1 MKTKYEKELG
11 QLRNKDRKMQSE
23 AVKKDL
29 LHEKQRIVLQR
40 KFEESTAANKRM
52 KEALLKVQKNK
63 ENKTKGA
70 LKPAS
75 WLNDKLAE
83 EIEVLTSIVDIRKS
97 REQLLDTRSELTRRL
112 NEAKRQRLPNKD
124 MIKQIQEEIEMH
136 NAQLTDL
143 QSQISA
149 NDLDAKIKSIQDCY
163 QSLPESRTVVKYLLN
178 NLVENRNTFNKY
190 FAQNRDLKHDLET
203 AEEEKKQLV
212 ENAQKMADDYKKK
225 LDEAQNERNR
235 LAEENVEKESL
246 LLKALSSE
254 GSTHLFIQCSEI
266 GDFSLTKHS
275 IWIIS
280 GSQSAVI
287 DLLQQQLSEKQAE
300 IERIKKSKIRFKR
313 PIRPRLE
320 DVTFWIYYLR
330 FEHAKWTKDCILPQI
345 TYELNDTADSYNGF
359 TDDDT
364 IDPDWVKTPLV
375 RTKRK
380 TTVSFK
386 LNTLIDIQR

>member
-1 MKTKYEKELG
+1 MKTKYEKELA
-11 QLRNKDRKMQSE
+11 QLHTKERKMRSE

-63 ENKTKGA
+63 ENKNKGA

-75 WLNDKLAE
+75 WLNDKLTE

-97 REQLLDTRSELTRRL
+97 REQLLETRAELTGRL
-112 NEAKRQRLPNKD
+112 NKAKRQRLPNKD

-136 NAQLTDL
+136 NAQITDL

-203 AEEEKKQLV
+203 AEEETKQLV

-254 GSTHLFIQCSEI
+254 GNTHLFIQCSEI
-266 GDFSLTKHS
+266 CDFSLTKHS
-275 IWIIS
+275 IRIIS

-320 DVTFWIYYLR
+320 DVTF
-330 FEHAKWTKDCILPQI
+330 
-345 TYELNDTADSYNGF
+345 
-359 TDDDT
+359 
-364 IDPDWVKTPLV
+364 
-375 RTKRK
+375 
-380 TTVSFK
+380 
-386 LNTLIDIQR
+386 